1 MPQRLGGVEG
11 SEEFSAFVTTRYS
24 SLLRFG
30 YVLSGNA
37 DVAQDLV
44 QDALERTGAAWSRI
58 TRKDAPEAYVRRAM
72 VNGFTSTWRRRRRE
86 WLTGDVPELAATP
99 VDPDDALWPL
109 LLALPPRQRAVLVLR
124 FYEDLS
130 ESETARVLGVVPGT
144 VKSQTSKGLAALRTA
159 LTRQQANREAT
170 WNR

>member
-1 MPQRLGGVEG
+1 MI
-11 SEEFSAFVTTRYS
+11 ARYA

-30 YVLSGNA
+30 YVLSGNP

-44 QDALERTGAAWSRI
+44 QDALERTGASWNGI

-86 WLTGDVPELAATP
+86 WLTSEVPERPAVPT
-99 VDPDDALWPL
+99 DPDDALWPL
-109 LLALPPRQRAVLVLR
+109 LTALPRGQRAVLVLR

-130 ESETARVLGVVPGT
+130 EIETARVLGVVPGT

-159 LTRQQANREAT
+159 LARQETTWTR
-170 WNR
+170 